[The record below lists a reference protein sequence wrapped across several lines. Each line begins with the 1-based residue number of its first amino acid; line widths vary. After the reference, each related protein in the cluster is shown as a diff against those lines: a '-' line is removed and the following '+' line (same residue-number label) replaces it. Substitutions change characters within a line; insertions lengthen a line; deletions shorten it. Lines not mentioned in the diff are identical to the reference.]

1 MKHLKEFKAVDVSP
15 QRLVLTFAILV
26 LVIDIGLEVVQ
37 ALYSPLH
44 NLLSALFDGVFFV
57 ILLSPALYWLL
68 FRPVAKYI
76 KALKES
82 EDKLEKSNSLLTA
95 TLESTADGI
104 LVIDKERHVAGYN
117 QKFVELWKIPA
128 SIISE
133 RKDEDLIAFVLDQL
147 VDPDDFLNKVN
158 ELYRNEEE
166 ICRDYVEFKDG
177 RTFSRYSQ
185 AQTLKGKCV
194 GRVWC
199 FRDITERMSVM
210 QALKESETRLLE
222 LNATKDKFFS
232 IIAHDLK
239 SPFNSILGFSDIL
252 ADQIRQKNYNDAEEF
267 TEIIQNASQ
276 NAVDLVTNLMEW
288 SSSQSGRMD
297 FNPENIEI
305 GTLINEVFELSKVTA
320 AQKSIHLTKELP
332 PHLPV
337 LLDKS
342 MIGTVLRNLI
352 SNAIKFT
359 NPGGEITIRA
369 ELVEKELIVSVSD
382 NGVGIEQEN
391 LAKLFR
397 IDENFTVPGTQN
409 EHGTG
414 LGLLLCKE
422 FIDIHKGKIWAES
435 EPGIGSRF
443 YFSIPKN

>member
-104 LVIDKERHVAGYN
+104 LVIDKERHVVGYN

-305 GTLINEVFELSKVTA
+305 DSLINEVFELSKVTA
-320 AQKSIHLTKELP
+320 TQKSIYLTKELP
-332 PHLPV
+332 QHLHV
-337 LLDKS
+337 FLDKS

-397 IDENFTVPGTQN
+397 IDESYIVPGTQN